1 MIICNQCVY
10 GETCSRTVKECRSH
24 HGGEPQNTPIP
35 HNGFYEYDLAYELSY
50 IDLCELL
57 ATDLRSDECMPED
70 RRQEALAT
78 LHTLGE
84 IIFPYSA

>member
-10 GETCSRTVKECRSH
+10 GETCSRTIKECKSH
-24 HGGEPQNTPIP
+24 HGGEPQTTPTR
-35 HNGFYEYDLAYELSY
+35 HNGFAVELSY